1 MLYCTQT
8 WWSYELISKYPHN
21 SALFELIGVIIPFV
35 THPYIF
41 SGQYVKCNVD
51 NISILFAWANKT
63 IKSDIVLYKIFQIL
77 HLIEYAIPCKIFIE
91 HSPRR
96 SSWQTILVD
105 NLSRKITTTEKDI
118 IQIKNAKKQFL
129 DGHLKNWIDNPENIL
144 NPIEIIDYL
153 TNKL

>member
-1 MLYCTQT
+1 MNLFANTH
-8 WWSYELISKYPHN
+8 IIH

-63 IKSDIVLYKIFQIL
+63 IKSDIVLYKIFLIL

-118 IQIKNAKKQFL
+118 IQIKNAKKTVSRWSSKKL
-129 DGHLKNWIDNPENIL
+129 DRQP
-144 NPIEIIDYL
+144 
-153 TNKL
+153 